1 MSGDAA
7 PHVVEDFFGVVRL
20 LSDGSVVRGDETV
33 LMLVDTVPDVPC
45 VEWKDAV
52 YDAARGLEVRV
63 YRPTPAAADEG
74 GGSTKLPVLVHF
86 HGGGYCIGSYDQAGW
101 SDYARIRIPDYFCR
115 RLAGDLP
122 AVALSVQYRLAP
134 EHRLPAAIEDGAA
147 FLAWLRAQAVL
158 GAGAE
163 PWLAES
169 ADFSRTLVSGVYA
182 GANLAHHVAVQV
194 GSGQIEL
201 HPVRLAGY
209 VLLSAFF
216 GGVERTSTEVN
227 PPAGVSLTVAM
238 SDQLWRMALPVGA
251 TMDHPLANPFG
262 PDSPDLAPVA
272 LPPVLVEAPER
283 DVLRDRVL
291 LYAARLKE
299 MGKAVELAEF
309 EGEQHG
315 FSVRGWGQANEELNK
330 RSPANLGCSCSD
342 CGTESI

>member
-33 LMLVDTVPDVPC
+33 LMPVQPVSDVPC
-45 VEWKDAV
+45 VEWKDAM
-52 YDAARGLEVRV
+52 YDAARGLKVRV
-63 YRPTPAAADEG
+63 YRPTPATADG

-86 HGGGYCIGSYDQAGW
+86 HGGGYCLGSYDQAGR
-101 SDYARIRIPDYFCR
+101 SHYFR
-115 RLAGDLP
+115 QRLAADLP
-122 AVALSVQYRLAP
+122 AVVLSVQYRLAP
-134 EHRLPAAIEDGAA
+134 EHRLPAAVEDGAA
-147 FLAWLRAQAVL
+147 FLAWLRGQAAL
-158 GAGAE
+158 GARAE

-169 ADFSRTLVSGVYA
+169 ADFARTLVSGVSA
-182 GANLAHHVAVQV
+182 GANLAHHLAVQV
-194 GSGQIEL
+194 GSGQVEL

-209 VLLSAFF
+209 VLLSPFF
-216 GGVERTSTEVN
+216 GGVERTSTEAD

-309 EGEQHG
+309 KGEQHG
-315 FSVRGWGQANEELNK
+315 FSVRGWGQANEELIRILK
-330 RSPANLGCSCSD
+330 QFVRQLK
-342 CGTESI
+342 